1 MVGIIKRSTGLNSRD
16 LEILQNKN
24 KGVSL
29 GKFLEGQ
36 KLCYSSSYPMAFY
49 FVWYMGALEKYLL
62 NEWMFTWVDLLIS
75 KVSSNINTL
84 LL

>member
-1 MVGIIKRSTGLNSRD
+1 MFGIIKRNTGLNSRD

-36 KLCYSSSYPMAFY
+36 KL
-49 FVWYMGALEKYLL
+49 
-62 NEWMFTWVDLLIS
+62 LLIFLS
-75 KVSSNINTL
+75 YGFLFCLIHGCTREAFVKWMNVHMSRL
-84 LL
+84 VDF